1 MHEIILLL
9 LFITMKFLKIILL
22 TTENIEHAMYS
33 QEISEKYLPVF
44 WIYELLFIT
53 FVVNY

>member
-22 TTENIEHAMYS
+22 NTENVELAMYS
-33 QEISEKYLPVF
+33 QEISEKNLPVI
-44 WIYELLFIT
+44 WNYELLFII
-53 FVVNY
+53 FVMNY